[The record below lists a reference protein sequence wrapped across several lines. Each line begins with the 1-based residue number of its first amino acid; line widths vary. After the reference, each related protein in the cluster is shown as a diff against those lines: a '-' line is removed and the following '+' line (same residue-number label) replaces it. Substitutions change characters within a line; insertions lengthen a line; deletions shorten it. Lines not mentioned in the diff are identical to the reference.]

1 MRLSSQRA
9 NIEIQAL
16 QKCLPS
22 THRRPQQRWGLEEH
36 LGTEQARAFRRRFL
50 HLSFS
55 DRIGMAP
62 RYVSDDTLERGH
74 VFG

>member
-16 QKCLPS
+16 QKCLLS